1 MAAQMR
7 LADLPIATILESQDI
22 LLVTDATYGV
32 SRKVRFSD
40 LNSQLSLEELSD
52 YSLYVSDIQT
62 INDQIELIIGD
73 GTWVHNLSEMD
84 ELVTD
89 LDSKIESVKTSLT
102 NLINTIRENVD
113 TDVLNR
119 NQIETTLAERISKAE
134 EYQLQSG
141 LATGYLFVK
150 EFKAGG

>member
-1 MAAQMR
+1 MAIQMR
-7 LADLPIATILESQDI
+7 LADLPIATTVESRDI
-22 LLVTDATYGV
+22 MLVTDATYGV
-32 SRKVRFSD
+32 SRKVTFAD

-62 INDQIELIIGD
+62 INNQIELIIGD
-73 GTWVHNLSEMD
+73 GTWVHNLSEVD

-89 LDSKIESVKTSLT
+89 LDNKIDSVKESLT
-102 NLINTIRENVD
+102 NLIDTLRVNVD
-113 TDVLNR
+113 TDVMNR
-119 NQIETTLAERISKAE
+119 NQVEQTLIERIAKAE
-134 EYQLQSG
+134 EYQLQAG